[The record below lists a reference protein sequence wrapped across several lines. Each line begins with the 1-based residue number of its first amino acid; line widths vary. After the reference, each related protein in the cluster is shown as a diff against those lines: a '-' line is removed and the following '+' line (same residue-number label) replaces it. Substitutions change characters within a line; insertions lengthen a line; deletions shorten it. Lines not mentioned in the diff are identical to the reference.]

1 MWFLTYYLD
10 LPWALNC
17 FSQILLYVSLFFK
30 WPFFRYSDVASVL
43 FITTER
49 SPNGALLEEKFRSTK
64 TSWARPVVTVIWS
77 GHQKLTGITAP
88 CSGSDHLMVDGHY
101 SDQQNRPEQKIFRV
115 APQFLY
121 RKKSRDH
128 CGSRAKAATELF
140 IGRVTRFVL
149 RRCLTPPR
157 ARPTATRLLP
167 LDAHYRRLGYPQ
179 YAQHKVA
186 VIYKYYQIPVVP
198 PPWPLH
204 RIGLLQART

>member
-1 MWFLTYYLD
+1 M
-10 LPWALNC
+10 
-17 FSQILLYVSLFFK
+17 
-30 WPFFRYSDVASVL
+30 
-43 FITTER
+43 
-49 SPNGALLEEKFRSTK
+49 
-64 TSWARPVVTVIWS
+64 WS

-88 CSGSDHLMVDGHY
+88 RSGSDHLMVDGHY

-204 RIGLLQART
+204 RIGLLQARTQRHEQWSEQWNLIPYLLHTTSRGLVVNASINPEQRQLCLQNKSMRVTARKITFVPQRRDVSIIL